1 MADTKSNRT
10 ENRRETGQALDRPG
24 RERQGIQRWDPS
36 MSSFSPFEFFDRMTE
51 EVDRTFGRLLRD
63 FGSPRRSL
71 FARGGFGSGQGQNLW
86 APRIEAFQKGDQ
98 FMVRAE
104 LPGLKKD
111 DVKVE
116 LTEDALTLH
125 GERREEHE
133 EEREGYYHSEREY
146 GQFHRTIPLPEGVIS
161 ESAKASFRN
170 GVLEITIQAAPA
182 ETRGARTVEIQD
194 ASEGDQ
200 KK

>member
-24 RERQGIQRWDPS
+24 R
-36 MSSFSPFEFFDRMTE
+36 
-51 EVDRTFGRLLRD
+51 
-63 FGSPRRSL
+63 
-71 FARGGFGSGQGQNLW
+71 
-86 APRIEAFQKGDQ
+86 
-98 FMVRAE
+98 
-104 LPGLKKD
+104 
-111 DVKVE
+111 
-116 LTEDALTLH
+116 
-125 GERREEHE
+125 ERREEHE